1 MIPWALAA
9 SSACRSKRACNSDI
23 KDLFYNVP
31 QQEVLLE
38 VEGIDRYGSS
48 RFMVKCGMA
57 PGEFLTLLSRYLSS
71 LFVQFNGQ
79 ILNQK
84 EGVSIGSAIAPVHC
98 DLYLAKEDRKTKP
111 ILEDAGVTRCFRYV
125 DDYLECIPVDTCT
138 DSVIHNVCS
147 VFQSAH
153 NGLDV
158 TFEFT
163 VDNRLQFL
171 DLEISAGL
179 EHKCWM
185 YKTRSV

>member
-1 MIPWALAA
+1 M
-9 SSACRSKRACNSDI
+9 STDI

-38 VEGIDRYGSS
+38 VEECIDRYGSS

-57 PGEFLTLLSRYLSS
+57 PGAFLTLLSRYLSS

-84 EGVSIGSAIAPVHC
+84 EGVSIGSAIAPVLC
-98 DLYLAKEDRKTKP
+98 DLYLAKGNRKIKP

-125 DDYLECIPVDTCT
+125 DDYLVCIPVDTCT
-138 DSVIHNVCS
+138 DTVIHNVCS
-147 VFQSAH
+147 AFQSAH

-171 DLEISAGL
+171 DLEISAGS
-179 EHKCWM
+179 EHTCWM
-185 YKTRSV
+185 W